1 MLRCLTAGE
10 SHGPALLGI
19 IEGLPAGVPVS
30 GERIDADLSRRQGG
44 YGRGGRMRIESDHA
58 EILAGVRQGLT
69 LGSPVGL
76 MIRNRDWENW
86 RDTMSP
92 AAVDVPSEKARSL
105 TRPRPGHGDLA
116 GGLKY
121 GHRDLRNVL
130 ERASA
135 RETAMRVA
143 VGAVCRGLLEAVGI
157 RVMSHVV
164 AIGGVRA
171 ETRGLSP
178 EELAARAAGSPVYCA
193 DPAAAEGMMAAID
206 RAREQGDTLGGI
218 IEVVTL
224 GVPPGLGSHVAAD
237 RRLDGRLAAAAMSIP
252 AIKAVEIGAGFE
264 AAGLPGSSVHD
275 EILPA
280 SGAAWFS
287 RPTNRA
293 GGIEAGISNGE
304 PIVLRAAMKPIAT
317 LYSPLRSLDINTRE
331 PAQAGVERSDTCAV
345 PAAAVVAEAAVLFVL
360 SQALLEKFGGD
371 SLGEVRRNLD
381 AYLESVRSY

>member
-1 MLRCLTAGE
+1 MRYLTAGE

-30 GERIDADLSRRQGG
+30 GERVDADLSRRQGG
-44 YGRGGRMRIESDHA
+44 YGRGGRMRIEADHA
-58 EILAGVRQGLT
+58 EIVAGVRQGFT

-76 MIRNRDWENW
+76 LIHNRDWENW

-92 AAVDVPSEKARSL
+92 APADVPPEKARTL

-143 VGAVCRGLLEAVGI
+143 LGAVCRGFLDAVGV
-157 RVMSHVV
+157 RVLSHVV

-171 ETRGLSP
+171 GTDGLSP
-178 EELAARAAGSPVYCA
+178 EELAARAAASPVYCA
-193 DPAAAEGMMAAID
+193 DPAAAARMMAAID
-206 RAREQGDTLGGI
+206 RARDEGDTLGGVV
-218 IEVVTL
+218 EVVAL

-237 RRLDGRLAAAAMSIP
+237 RRLDGRLGAALMGIP
-252 AIKAVEIGAGFE
+252 AIKAVEIGLGMG
-264 AAGLPGSSVHD
+264 AAALPGSQVHD

-280 SGAAWFS
+280 SGSAWFS

-317 LYSPLRSLDINTRE
+317 LYTPLRSLDIDTKE
-331 PAQAGVERSDTCAV
+331 PVAAGVERSDICAV
-345 PAAAVVAEAAVLFVL
+345 PAASVVAEAMVLLVL
-360 SQALLEKFGGD
+360 SQTLLEKFGGD
-371 SLGEVRRNLD
+371 SLAEVARNLG
-381 AYLESVRSY
+381 AYLEAVRSY